1 MPPKSTES
9 IKADLNS
16 HLPPN
21 TNASFEQLESGIHA
35 FVTAQRKRLKEFVLD
50 AQVGGFECCRFNTRF
65 WDAVIQKI
73 YEIAHNQIQTQ
84 PDIAIYAIGSYGREE
99 LCYHSDVDLVYTS
112 SVDLEEVYDEKTLE
126 LIRLF
131 YDFLDGLSD
140 AIPSFKFSFIYRP
153 LADIEQWNCQDMTG
167 LIDMRF
173 LAGDDCLTSLFKN
186 SVRSAKSDI
195 SIVLELLK
203 EKEDALKKSDDTIY
217 LNQPDIKEGRGGL
230 RTIQYALWM
239 YGLREFVRIP
249 ELYERFHDEQL
260 KPSLDFMFKVRNL
273 LHVFADAPQ
282 ETLSYHPGR
291 NDFIQ
296 LKIAQALEYAGNT
309 EDLVYR
315 FMTDYYSHAKYL
327 HFKAELLIGNLLESG
342 IFISKAFVVRQSNI
356 FCLNN
361 DFESISADELFQL
374 FAYFQRYDFEI
385 DSELSTFIFTNVDCL
400 DLIPLKQRLSELMAK
415 PGSVSKA
422 LTRMHRLGI
431 IERILPEF
439 ERAMMTRSERP
450 TDPYTVGKHTLI
462 AIEYLDEIRQS
473 VPPQAF
479 GIQTS
484 DASEAEVLNSIYQQL
499 SSVNDLYM
507 ALLLHDIDKPAP
519 THPHTGAEKANKIAR
534 EFGFDQAQTDE
545 VCFLIREHL
554 SMINLARYHQLSDET
569 ITRFQKRVKSL
580 DRLMKLYLLT
590 YCDSKANGP
599 QNFTE
604 LDKDNLKRIYELV
617 RSRFIGHDEK
627 QWELY
632 APPDE
637 FRRFL
642 QQMPISYRMTYS
654 PQEIAMHIK
663 LVARIEQGADSKAQ
677 EEASRT
683 RRDAV
688 EPTPV
693 ALQFV
698 DKPGFTELHLAGY
711 SRVGNM
717 HDVSGLF
724 FAHHID
730 VREARIYTKTE
741 TKVALEIYHLVHQP
755 PYLQHS
761 TPMPLDEE
769 IKKELTQEIQGLMN
783 QQIPLEQ
790 LFQKHHTQLSHQWK
804 VYDVEIDADS
814 HKNYSEIVVR
824 GEERPGFLY
833 FFSGILA
840 KLGLN
845 IEMCKCA
852 GFGGQAIDRFYLK
865 PIAHPES
872 IHQQILE
879 LLKVS
884 E

>member
-1 MPPKSTES
+1 MPPNSTES

-16 HLPPN
+16 YLPDAN
-21 TNASFEQLESGIHA
+21 VSFEQLESGIHS
-35 FVTAQRKRLKEFVLD
+35 FVHAQRKRLKELVLN
-50 AQVGGFECCRFNTRF
+50 AQVGGFECCRYNTQF

-73 YEIAHNQIQTQ
+73 YEIAYNQIQTQ

-99 LCYHSDVDLVYTS
+99 LCFHSDVDLIYTS
-112 SVDLEEVYDEKTLE
+112 SVDLEEVYSEKTLA

-153 LADIEQWNCQDMTG
+153 LTDIAQWNCQDMTG

-173 LAGDDCLTSLFKN
+173 LAGDDNLTSMFRN
-186 SVRSAKSDI
+186 RVRSAKSDI

-203 EKEDALKKSDDTIY
+203 EKEDAFKKSGDTIY
-217 LNQPDIKEGRGGL
+217 LNQPDIKVGRGGL
-230 RTIQYALWM
+230 RTLQYALWM

-249 ELYERFHDEQL
+249 ELYERFDDEHL
-260 KPSLDFMFKVRNL
+260 KPALDFMFKVRNL

-282 ETLSYHPGR
+282 ETLAYHPEQ

-296 LKIAQALEYAGNT
+296 LKIAQALQYAGNT

-315 FMTDYYSHAKYL
+315 FMMDYYSHAKYL
-327 HFKAELLIGNLLESG
+327 HFKAESLIGDLLESG
-342 IFISKAFVVRQSNI
+342 IFISKTFVVRQSNI

-361 DFESISADELFQL
+361 HFEAISTDDLFQL
-374 FAYFQRYDFEI
+374 FAYFQQYDFEI
-385 DSELSTFIFTNVDCL
+385 DSALSTFIFTNVDSL
-400 DLIPLKQRLSELMAK
+400 DLSPLKQRLSELMAK

-422 LTRMHRLGI
+422 LTRIHRLGI
-431 IERILPEF
+431 MERILPEF
-439 ERAMMTRSERP
+439 ERAMMTRSERS

-462 AIEYLDEIRQS
+462 AIENLDEIRQS
-473 VPPQAF
+473 VPAQTF

-484 DASEAEVLNSIYQQL
+484 DASEVEVLNSVYQQI

-519 THPHTGAEKANKIAR
+519 THPHTGAEKANRIAR
-534 EFGFDQAQTDE
+534 KFGFDEAQTDE
-545 VCFLIREHL
+545 ICFLIREHL

-617 RSRFIGHDEK
+617 RSRFIGHDER
-627 QWELY
+627 QWERY

-642 QQMPISYRMTYS
+642 QQMPTSYRMAYS
-654 PQEIAMHIK
+654 PPEIVMHIK
-663 LVARIEQGADSKAQ
+663 LVTQIEQSEAPKAQ
-677 EEASRT
+677 DGNNRT
-683 RRDAV
+683 
-688 EPTPV
+688 EPTSV
-693 ALQFV
+693 AIQFV

-711 SRVGNM
+711 SRIGDL
-717 HDVSGLF
+717 HDISGLF

-730 VREARIYTKTE
+730 VREARIYTKTD
-741 TKVALEIYHLVHQP
+741 TKVALEIYHLVHRP
-755 PYLQHS
+755 PYRAHS

-769 IKKELTQEIQGLMN
+769 VKKELAQEIQGLMN

-790 LFQKHHTQLSHQWK
+790 LFQKHHTQLSQQWK

-840 KLGLN
+840 ELGLN

-865 PIAHPES
+865 PIAIPEV

-879 LLKVS
+879 RLKTS

>member
-1 MPPKSTES
+1 
-9 IKADLNS
+9 
-16 HLPPN
+16 
-21 TNASFEQLESGIHA
+21 
-35 FVTAQRKRLKEFVLD
+35 
-50 AQVGGFECCRFNTRF
+50 
-65 WDAVIQKI
+65 
-73 YEIAHNQIQTQ
+73 
-84 PDIAIYAIGSYGREE
+84 
-99 LCYHSDVDLVYTS
+99 
-112 SVDLEEVYDEKTLE
+112 
-126 LIRLF
+126 
-131 YDFLDGLSD
+131 
-140 AIPSFKFSFIYRP
+140 
-153 LADIEQWNCQDMTG
+153 MTG

-173 LAGDDCLTSLFKN
+173 LAGDDRLTSLFKN

-195 SIVLELLK
+195 SNPVLDLLK
-203 EKEDALKKSDDTIY
+203 EKEDAFKKSDDTIY
-217 LNQPDIKEGRGGL
+217 LNQPNIKVGRGGL

-239 YGLREFVRIP
+239 YGIREFVRIP
-249 ELYERFHDEQL
+249 ELYDRFDDEQL

-273 LHVFADAPQ
+273 LHVFADASQ
-282 ETLSYHPGR
+282 DILSYHPEQ
-291 NDFIQ
+291 NEFIQ

-327 HFKAELLIGNLLESG
+327 HFKAESLIGNLLESG
-342 IFISKAFVVRQSNI
+342 IFISKAFGVRQPNI

-361 DFESISADELFQL
+361 DFESISADDLFQL
-374 FAYFQRYDFEI
+374 FAYFQQYDFEI
-385 DSELSTFIFTNVDCL
+385 DSALSTFIFTKVDCL
-400 DLIPLKQRLSELMAK
+400 DLSSLKRCLSELMAK
-415 PGSVSKA
+415 PGNISKA

-439 ERAMMTRSERP
+439 ERAMMTRSERA

-462 AIEYLDEIRQS
+462 AIGYLDEIRHS
-473 VPPQAF
+473 VPTQLF

-484 DASEAEVLNSIYQQL
+484 DPSEAEVLNSIYQQL

-519 THPHTGAEKANKIAR
+519 THPHTGAERANRIAR
-534 EFGFDQAQTDE
+534 EFGFDEAQTDE
-545 VCFLIREHL
+545 VCFLVREHL

-599 QNFTE
+599 QNFTD

-617 RSRFIGHDEK
+617 RSRFIRHDEK
-627 QWELY
+627 QWEMY

-663 LVARIEQGADSKAQ
+663 LVARIEQSEKSKEQ
-677 EEASRT
+677 DEESRMPS
-683 RRDAV
+683 DGI

-693 ALQFV
+693 ALQLV
-698 DKPGFTELHLAGY
+698 DKPGFTELHLGCY
-711 SRVGNM
+711 SRVGDM

-730 VREARIYTKTE
+730 VREARIYMKTD

-755 PYLQHS
+755 PYLQHN

-783 QQIPLEQ
+783 QQIPLEE
-790 LFQKHHTQLSHQWK
+790 LFEKHRVQSPQQWK
-804 VYDVEIDADS
+804 VYDVEIDVAS
-814 HKNYSEIVVR
+814 HKNYSEIVVK
-824 GEERPGFLY
+824 GEERTGFLY

-865 PIAHPES
+865 PIAHPEP

-879 LLKVS
+879 LL
-884 E
+884 EALE